1 MLFNYFKIAFRQLG
15 KNKVISF
22 INIFGLTLGFLC
34 FTLLALYVHDE
45 LSYDTFQRDGDRIY
59 RVLQHEHQEDG
70 TERDVAVVAAQLAV
84 HSKSDFPEVED
95 VMRTYF
101 TGRVTMGND
110 PLLRNYETTFT
121 ADSNFFQFFD
131 FTLLQGN
138 PKTALSKAN
147 TLVLTEPAAKKYFGN
162 ENALGKMIWVN
173 GQDMEVTGIMKAPPL
188 NSNFDFQIIF
198 PHATWMQNPQRAE
211 NVSKDWR
218 SNAYTTFLKMK
229 PGFDQ
234 HTFEAKLTELV
245 KGHVDSPKDFKSN
258 YYLQPLTAVH
268 VNDTVIQGNEIT
280 NKSSISSFYIYMF
293 VAVGFLILLIAC
305 LNYMNLSTAAA
316 YKRTREIGT
325 RKTLGAQKS
334 QLATQFI
341 GEASL
346 ISCFALLL
354 AFALLQVTLP
364 LANQFTGKSLQLS
377 DLDVSWM
384 LGIILLTIGTGIVSS
399 LYPAF
404 LVARVTPAEALKKE
418 IKIAN
423 RSLPIRKALIV
434 AQFTIS
440 IIMLTCTMI
449 IYNQLQFVRTKDLGF
464 AYNDLVVVDI
474 NSRNLRMNFETIKA
488 EFNALPEVTSVS
500 VSSRVPGEWKGYW
513 VASVNT
519 AQSKEVSEMIYVGA
533 DKDFFNTF
541 SIKFLEGR
549 NFSDALSDSSKVIL
563 SELAVKKLGLTD
575 PLGQIIEIPSIR
587 YDAEIAKLDVP
598 LNYEV
603 IGVASDFHFQSLR
616 QEMMPVMIGFWS
628 NPIQSIDYYTLHV
641 NTSNMEKTISKLR
654 EINTK
659 FDQNNPL
666 EYTFL
671 DNRFAQY
678 YKTDEQ
684 RGQVFLAFSLIIVF
698 ISCMG
703 LFAIVSFATESR
715 TKEIG
720 IRKVLGASVN
730 NIITMIS
737 KEYLFLVVI
746 AGVLAVPAGYFF
758 MNEWLSDF
766 AYRIALDWKVFALA
780 GGLSVLIAFITMSI
794 KTIKSAVGNPVD
806 SLRSE

>member
-1 MLFNYFKIAFRQLG
+1 MLFNYFKIAFRQLR

-45 LSYDTFQRDGDRIY
+45 LSYDTFQRDANRIY
-59 RVLQHEHQEDG
+59 RVLQHEQGDDN
-70 TERDVAVVAAQLAV
+70 ERDVAVVAAQLAP
-84 HSKSDFPEVED
+84 HAKTQFPEVED
-95 VMRTYF
+95 AIRTYF
-101 TGRVTMGND
+101 SGRVTMGND

-138 PKTALSKAN
+138 PRTALTKAN
-147 TLVLTEPAAKKYFGN
+147 TLVLTESAAKKYFGK
-162 ENALGKMIWVN
+162 ENALGKMLWVS
-173 GQDMEVTGIMKAPPL
+173 GLDMEVTGVMQEPPL
-188 NSNFDFQIIF
+188 NSNFGFQIIF
-198 PHATWMQNPQRAE
+198 PHETWMQNSQRAE
-211 NVSKDWR
+211 NVSRDWT
-218 SNAYTTFLKMK
+218 SNGYTTFLKMK

-234 HTFEAKLTELV
+234 QIFNAKLTALV
-245 KGHVDSPKDFKSN
+245 KEHMESPLDFKSN
-258 YYLQPLTAVH
+258 FYLQSLTAVH

-293 VAVGFLILLIAC
+293 VAVGILLLLIAC

-316 YKRTREIGT
+316 FKRTREVGT
-325 RKTLGAQKS
+325 RKALGAQKL
-334 QLATQFI
+334 QLA
-341 GEASL
+341 A
-346 ISCFALLL
+346 
-354 AFALLQVTLP
+354 
-364 LANQFTGKSLQLS
+364 QFTGEAILLSCMALIIALALLELILPMANEFTGKALQLS
-377 DLDVSWM
+377 TLETSWI
-384 LGIILLTIGTGIVSS
+384 LGIIFIMIGTGILSS

-418 IKIAN
+418 IRIAN
-423 RSLPIRKALIV
+423 RSLPMRKVLIV

-440 IIMLTCTMI
+440 IIMLTCTLI
-449 IYNQLQFVRTKDLGF
+449 IYNQLQFVRSKDLGF

-474 NSRNLRMNFETIKA
+474 NSRNLRANFEAVKA
-488 EFNALPEVTSVS
+488 EFNALPEVSSVS

-519 AQSKEVSEMIYVGA
+519 APSKAITEMIYVGA

-541 SIKFLEGR
+541 DITFLKGR
-549 NFSDALSDSSKVIL
+549 NFSDAISDSTKVIL
-563 SELAVKKLGLTD
+563 SELAVKKLGLSD
-575 PLGQIIEIPSIR
+575 PLGQFIEISSLR
-587 YDAEIAKLDVP
+587 YDGEIEKLDVP
-598 LNYEV
+598 LKYEV

-616 QEMMPVMIGFWS
+616 DEMMPVVIGFWS
-628 NPIQSIDYYTLHV
+628 NPIQSIDYYTLRV
-641 NTSNMEKTISKLR
+641 TTSNMAETITKLR

-659 FDQNNPL
+659 FDENNPL

-671 DNRFAQY
+671 DERFANY
-678 YKTDEQ
+678 YRTDEQ
-684 RGQVFLAFSLIIVF
+684 RGQVFLGFSLIIVF

-703 LFAIVSFATESR
+703 LFAVVSFAMESR

-730 NIITMIS
+730 NIVTMIS
-737 KEYLFLVVI
+737 KEYLLLVLI
-746 AGVLAVPAGYFF
+746 AGILAVPAGYFF
-758 MNEWLSDF
+758 MKEWLNDF
-766 AYRIALDWKVFALA
+766 AYRIPLDWKVFALA
-780 GGLSVLIAFITMSI
+780 GGISVLIAFITMSI
-794 KTIKSAVGNPVD
+794 KTIKSAVSNPVD